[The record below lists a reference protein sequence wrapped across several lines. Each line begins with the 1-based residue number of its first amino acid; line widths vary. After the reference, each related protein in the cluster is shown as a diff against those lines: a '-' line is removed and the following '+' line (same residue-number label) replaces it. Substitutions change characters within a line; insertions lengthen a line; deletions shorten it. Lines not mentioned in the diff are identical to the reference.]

1 MSMQSSMKQSA
12 WADMMQALSWRDWRV
27 LAGVAV
33 IAVLMVT
40 VDGPLSAMMRGI
52 GGEAR
57 RIIDVLASSGDSK
70 YSLVPTGVAAIAL
83 MTLYFL
89 DASTRRARF
98 YAWLAGA
105 SGFIFASI
113 AVSGIATNVVKIL
126 LGRARPHAA
135 DDLFWP
141 VFQPIAP
148 SGDFHSFPSGHA
160 NTLFSIAIA
169 IGFFAPRLRI
179 PLLIAAAV
187 LAFGRVLQFKH
198 FISDSVGG
206 ALLAVLTTI
215 WLRQLFARWNIVF
228 RKLPS
233 GRIGFT
239 APGHVLLSGSRAKA
253 DR

>member
-1 MSMQSSMKQSA
+1 MHMQSSMKQSA

-27 LAGVAV
+27 LAGVAA
-33 IAVLMVT
+33 IAFVMIT
-40 VDGPLSAMMRGI
+40 VDGPLSSMTRGI
-52 GGEAR
+52 DGEAR
-57 RIIDVLASSGDSK
+57 RIIDILASSGDSK
-70 YSLVPTGVAAIAL
+70 YSLVPTGVAAIVL
-83 MTLYFL
+83 MALYFL

-126 LGRARPHAA
+126 LGRARPNVV
-135 DDLFWP
+135 DDLSWP
-141 VFQPIAP
+141 LFQPIAT
-148 SGDFHSFPSGHA
+148 SGDFHSFPSGHG
-160 NTLFSIAIA
+160 NTIFCIAIA
-169 IGFFAPRLRI
+169 VGFFVPRLRVL
-179 PLLIAAAV
+179 LLIVAAV

-198 FISDSVGG
+198 FISDTVGG
-206 ALLAVLTTI
+206 AVLAALTTI
-215 WLRQLFARWNIVF
+215 WLRQFFARWNIVF

-239 APGHVLLSGSRAKA
+239 APGRILLNGSRARA

>member
-1 MSMQSSMKQSA
+1 MSMQSTMKQSA
-12 WADMMQALSWRDWRV
+12 WSDMMQALSWRDWRV

-33 IAVLMVT
+33 IAILMVT
-40 VDGPLSAMMRGI
+40 VDGPISSMMRNIDGD
-52 GGEAR
+52 AR
-57 RIIDVLASSGDSK
+57 RIIDVLASSGNSK
-70 YSLVPTGVAAIAL
+70 YSLVPTGVAAIVL
-83 MTLYFL
+83 MALYFL

-113 AVSGIATNVVKIL
+113 AVSGIAANIVKIL
-126 LGRARPHAA
+126 LGRARPNVVE
-135 DDLFWP
+135 DLSWP
-141 VFQPIAP
+141 LFQPIAT
-148 SGDFHSFPSGHA
+148 SGDFHSFPSGHG
-160 NTLFSIAIA
+160 NTIFCIAIA
-169 IGFFAPRLRI
+169 VGFFAPRLRV
-179 PLLIAAAV
+179 PLLIVASV

-206 ALLAVLTTI
+206 AALAALTTI

-239 APGHVLLSGSRAKA
+239 APGRILFNRSGARA
-253 DR
+253 DQ

>member
-1 MSMQSSMKQSA
+1 MTMQSSTENSV
-12 WADMMQALSWRDWRV
+12 WADMTRALSWRDWRV
-27 LAGVAV
+27 LVTVAV

-40 VDGPLSAMMRGI
+40 VDGPLSSLMQSIDGD
-52 GGEAR
+52 AR
-57 RIIDVLASSGDSK
+57 RVIDILASSGDSK
-70 YSLVPTGVAAIAL
+70 YSLVPTGVAAIL
-83 MTLYFL
+83 FMVLYFL
-89 DASTRRARF
+89 DASTGRARY

-113 AVSGIATNVVKIL
+113 AVSGIATNIVKIL

-135 DDLFWP
+135 ETLFWP
-141 VFQPIAP
+141 IFQPIAP

-160 NTLFSIAIA
+160 NTLFCIAIA
-169 IGFFAPRLRI
+169 VGFFAPRLRI

-206 ALLAVLTTI
+206 ALLAALTTI
-215 WLRQLFARWNIVF
+215 WLRQLFARGKVVF
-228 RKLPS
+228 TESPA
-233 GRIGFT
+233 GRIRFT
-239 APGHVLLSGSRAKA
+239 APGRILLTWHKAKP

>member
-1 MSMQSSMKQSA
+1 MTMQSSMKRSV
-12 WADMMQALSWRDWRV
+12 WADMMQALCWRDWRV
-27 LAGVAV
+27 LASVAV

-40 VDGPLSAMMRGI
+40 VDGPISSVMRGI
-52 GGEAR
+52 DGDAR
-57 RIIDVLASSGDSK
+57 RIIDILASSGDSK

-83 MTLYFL
+83 MALHFL
-89 DASTRRARF
+89 DASTRRARY

-126 LGRARPHAA
+126 LGRARPNVV
-135 DDLFWP
+135 DDLSWP
-141 VFQPIAP
+141 LFDPFAT
-148 SGDFHSFPSGHA
+148 SGSFHSFPSGHA
-160 NTLFSIAIA
+160 NTIFCIAIA
-169 IGFFAPRLRI
+169 VGFFAPRLRI
-179 PLLIAAAV
+179 PLLIVAAA

-206 ALLAVLTTI
+206 AALAALTTI

-228 RKLPS
+228 RKLPT

-239 APGHVLLSGSRAKA
+239 APGRILLNWNRVSSNR
-253 DR
+253 

>member
-1 MSMQSSMKQSA
+1 MSMQSSMKLSA
-12 WADMMQALSWRDWRV
+12 WSDMMQALSWRDWRV
-27 LAGVAV
+27 LAGVGA

-40 VDGPLSAMMRGI
+40 VDGPLSSMMRGI
-52 GGEAR
+52 DGDAR
-57 RIIDVLASSGDSK
+57 RIIDILASSGNSK
-70 YSLVPTGVAAIAL
+70 YSLVPTGVAAIVL
-83 MTLYFL
+83 MALYFL

-126 LGRARPHAA
+126 LGRARPNVV
-135 DDLFWP
+135 DDLSWP
-141 VFQPIAP
+141 LFQPIAT
-148 SGDFHSFPSGHA
+148 SGDFHSFPSGHG
-160 NTLFSIAIA
+160 NTIFCIAIA
-169 IGFFAPRLRI
+169 VGFFAPRLRI
-179 PLLIAAAV
+179 PLLIVAAV

-198 FISDSVGG
+198 FVSDTAGG
-206 ALLAVLTTI
+206 ALLAAITTI
-215 WLRQLFARWNIVF
+215 WLRQLFARWSIVF

-239 APGHVLLSGSRAKA
+239 APGRVLLNGTWVQA